1 MELQSEVDELVGGL
15 KFNTTAEIEV
25 PKRLID
31 QVIGQDHAVEAI
43 KKAAVQRRHVLLIG
57 SPGTGKS
64 MLAKAMAE
72 LLPKEELED
81 IIVFPNPKDP
91 NQPLIKIVPAGEGR
105 KIVERY
111 KEEAM
116 KKAQARN
123 MILFMLIFMLIGY
136 IILVRPQ
143 DFIWGIIAA
152 ILLLMFSR
160 YIMPREERNVPKLLV
175 DNADKETAPFE
186 DATGAH
192 AGALF
197 GDVRHDP
204 FQSFYYND
212 IVIIKTNKDEKFK
225 AVKIGEFVDEL
236 LEKHKDRVQEKEI
249 NGVKYLAL
257 DLRDLDYYTL
267 TLENG
272 KVRKTKILSVNK
284 RIGKFNVVSV
294 KHDNKIVILTPE
306 HKVYTENGLV
316 EACKYKGERI
326 PSTDYEILTE
336 EDIVKT
342 YGKEELEKFRRYNT
356 WLKFRT
362 ANPNVGYKKASKIL
376 RFKESTLRWWY
387 VGMKPSSV
395 KLVDEL
401 KRLKLIPLKSNDERL
416 PIIAR
421 IYGYALGDGN
431 IDKNMNAFAIISSKK
446 DVLEKIIEDLRRIF
460 GEFNYEIKKNDS
472 AKGKSYLFR
481 TTDRRIIRF
490 FVALD
495 FPVGKKTE
503 QKIKV
508 PKFVLVSES
517 AIREFLRGLFEA
529 DGSVYNF
536 GNKRYLEG
544 TLTFSVT
551 AENYPELIQNR
562 RQFLEEIK
570 LLLGVL
576 GIKANTINERI
587 TDRSKI
593 LLRLL
598 VSHKPK
604 NVEKL
609 IEVLK
614 PVYDEEK
621 AKKLI
626 NGLDYIKSI
635 RDNFKEIQVDL
646 EVCETFNITTETGN
660 LLANGLLVKNS
671 GGLETPAHERVE
683 AGAIHRAHKG
693 VLYIDE
699 INTLTIESQQ
709 KILTAM
715 QEKKFPITGQS
726 ERSSGAMVKTEPV
739 PCDFILVAAGNLD
752 ALMGMHPAL
761 RSRIEGYGY
770 EIYMN
775 DTMPDTPENRRKL
788 VRFVAQEVARDGK
801 IPHFDRYAV
810 AEIIREARRRA
821 GRRGHLTLR
830 LRELGGLVRTAGDIA
845 RSEGSDVV
853 RLEHVLRAKD
863 IAKTIEEQYA
873 DEYIERR
880 RDYKLFRTEG
890 EEIGR
895 VNGLAVIGNSAGIV
909 LPIIAEVT
917 PAMSKEEGKVIATG
931 RLQEIA
937 KEAVMNVSAI
947 IKKFTGR
954 DVSNYDIHI
963 QFVGTYEGVEG
974 DSASISVATAVISA
988 LENIPIDQSI
998 AMTGSLSVRGDV
1010 LPVGGVTQKIE
1021 AAIQAGIKKVIIP
1034 KDNLEDVLLDVE
1046 HKDKIEI
1053 IPVSRIEEVLKHA
1066 LVDCKEKRE
1075 LIEKFDSKALI
1086 HA

>member
-1 MELQSEVDELVGGL
+1 MEEVDELVGGV
-15 KFNTTAEIEV
+15 KFRTTAEIEV

-81 IIVFPNPKDP
+81 ILVFPNPKDP
-91 NQPLIKIVPAGEGR
+91 NQPIIKTVPAGEGR
-105 KIVERY
+105 RIVERY

-123 MILFMLIFMLIGY
+123 MILFLLIFMLIGY
-136 IILVRPQ
+136 VLLVRPQ
-143 DFIWGIIAA
+143 DFIWGVIAA

-160 YIMPREERNVPKLLV
+160 YVMPREERNVPKLLV
-175 DNADKETAPFE
+175 DNADKNTAPFE

-204 FQSFYYND
+204 FQSFNKNNL
-212 IVIIKTNKDEKFK
+212 VIIIEGDVWRV
-225 AVKIGEFVDEL
+225 VKIGDFVNEILRRYSDRIE
-236 LEKHKDRVQEKEI
+236 EKDI
-249 NGVKYLAL
+249 NGVRYLAV
-257 DLRDLDYYTL
+257 DLSDLNYYTV

-272 KVRKTKILSVNK
+272 SLKKTKILSVNK
-284 RIGKFNVVSV
+284 RIGAFEVIPVRY
-294 KHDNKIVILTPE
+294 DNKFVILTPE
-306 HKVYTENGLV
+306 HKVYTDKGLI
-316 EACKYKGERI
+316 EARKYRGNFI
-326 PSTDYEILTE
+326 PNSEYVVLSE

-342 YGKEELEKFRRYNT
+342 YGRGELEKYRRYQE
-356 WLKFRT
+356 WLKFKTR
-362 ANPNVGYKKASKIL
+362 NPTLGYKRASKLLNI
-376 RFKESTLRWWY
+376 KDSTLRWWY
-387 VGMKPSSV
+387 AGMKPASV
-395 KLVDEL
+395 KTVEALRNL
-401 KRLKLIPLKSNDERL
+401 GLIPLRSNDPRL
-416 PIIAR
+416 PTIAR
-421 IYGYALGDGN
+421 IFGYALGDGN
-431 IDKNMNAFAIISSKK
+431 IDRNLNTFAVISSKPK
-446 DVLEKIIEDLRRIF
+446 VLEKIVNDLKSIF
-460 GEFNYEIKKNDS
+460 GDFVYEIRKNDRS
-472 AKGKSYLFR
+472 IGNSYIFR
-481 TTDRRIIRF
+481 TTDRKIIRF
-490 FVALD
+490 FVALG
-495 FPVGKKTE
+495 FPVGKKTN
-503 QKIKV
+503 QMLKI
-508 PKFVLVSES
+508 PEFVLTSERTV
-517 AIREFLRGLFEA
+517 IEFIRGLFDA
-529 DGSVYNF
+529 DGSVFSY

-544 TLTFSVT
+544 TLTISVT
-551 AENYPELIQNR
+551 VENDPKLIENR
-562 RQFLEEIK
+562 REFLEDVK
-570 LLLGVL
+570 LLLGLFGV
-576 GIKANTINERI
+576 KANIVSEKR
-587 TDRSKI
+587 TDRGKV

-598 VSHKPK
+598 ISHKPK
-604 NVEKL
+604 NVQRFIEIFKPAYNEDKSEKL
-609 IEVLK
+609 IS
-614 PVYDEEK
+614 
-621 AKKLI
+621 
-626 NGLDYIKSI
+626 GLNYIRSI
-635 RDNFKEIQVDL
+635 RNNFEDVVVTLKVKETYNV
-646 EVCETFNITTETGN
+646 TTEAGN

-709 KILTAM
+709 KLLTAM

-726 ERSSGAMVKTEPV
+726 ERSSGAMVRTEPV

-788 VRFVAQEVARDGK
+788 VRFVAQEVVRDGK
-801 IPHFDRYAV
+801 IPHFTREAV

-845 RSEGSDVV
+845 KSEGSDVV
-853 RLEHVLRAKD
+853 KLEHVLKAKE

-880 RDYKLFRTEG
+880 KDYKLFKTEG
-890 EEIGR
+890 AEVGR
-895 VNGLAVIGNSAGIV
+895 VNGLAVIGSSAGIV

-917 PAMSKEEGKVIATG
+917 PSMSKEEGRVIATG

-937 KEAVMNVSAI
+937 REAVMNVSAI

-954 DVSNYDIHI
+954 DISNYDIHI

-988 LENIPIDQSI
+988 LENIPVDQSV

-1010 LPVGGVTQKIE
+1010 LPVGGITQKIE
-1021 AAIQAGIKKVIIP
+1021 SAIQAGLKKVVIP
-1034 KDNLEDVLLDVE
+1034 KDNLDDVLLDAE
-1046 HKDKIEI
+1046 HKGKIEI
-1053 IPVSRIEEVLKHA
+1053 VPVSRIEEVLEHA
-1066 LVDCKEKRE
+1066 LIDCEEKRR
-1075 LIEKFDSKALI
+1075 LIEKFKAFDQNG
-1086 HA
+1086 